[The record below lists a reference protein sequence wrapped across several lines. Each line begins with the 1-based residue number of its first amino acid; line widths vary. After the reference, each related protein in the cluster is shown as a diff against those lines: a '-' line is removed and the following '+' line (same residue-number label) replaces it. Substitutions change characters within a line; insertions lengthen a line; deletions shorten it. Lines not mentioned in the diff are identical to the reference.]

1 MNFTVRTHKFMNNS
15 LLKRKQ
21 FIVDV
26 IHPGI
31 SGISKKVLQEKLAK
45 MFDVKDSGQVI
56 VYGFRNSFGGGR
68 SMGLGFI
75 YDSLEARTAFEPKY
89 RKLRIGLIKK
99 ENKSRKQIKEKK
111 NREKKRRYLKRSS
124 CKK

>member
-1 MNFTVRTHKFMNNS
+1 MTYTLRTRNFMYNR

-26 IHPGI
+26 VHPES
-31 SGISKKVLQEKLAK
+31 SGLSKKELQNKLAK
-45 MFDVKDSGQVI
+45 MYEAKDSGQVI
-56 VYGFRNSFGGGR
+56 LYGFRNSFGAGR
-68 SMGLGFI
+68 STGLGFI

-89 RKLRIGLIKK
+89 RKLRLGLIKK

-111 NREKKRRYLKRSS
+111 KQREKTPL
-124 CKK
+124 